1 MLALSN
7 TTLPA
12 SILST
17 DKVERLKALLDKS
30 NAENTKATYR
40 KQFGYFLAW
49 CSKNGVA
56 FDEATVISPELLAL
70 HIEDLHHQGY
80 RLDTIKAR
88 LRAVAKFHREQ
99 QAARERDGLP
109 AVESPTGHHYVTGL
123 FKGMKGDIAEREQV
137 ASDFSQSK
145 RKASCMWVEDVH
157 ALCQAVDTSTLA
169 GVRDLAIILV
179 GWAGA
184 FRRSELVSLKVAD
197 LQPTEW
203 GYLVSARNTKTNKT
217 VTKQL
222 RREPASAPWCPVRA
236 LEAWLAASGIK
247 DGFVFRSF
255 NMAGMQR
262 NKPLVLTDKGLP
274 DKCVEMLVKK
284 LAKRA
289 GLREG
294 KWSAHSLRRG
304 YVSQHLAWGV
314 AEQAVRRQAGFTA
327 TSPVFFEYVEE
338 ARDHTEHR
346 SMLSKPTP

>member
-1 MLALSN
+1 MLALTN

-12 SILST
+12 SIMSP
-17 DKVERLKALLDKS
+17 DKVERMKALLDKS
-30 NAENTKATYR
+30 NAENTRMTYR

-49 CSKNGVA
+49 CTKNGVA
-56 FDEATVISPELLAL
+56 FDERTIVTPELLAL

-99 QAARERDGLP
+99 QAQREQEGLP

-123 FKGMKGDIAEREQV
+123 FKGMKGTVAEREQV

-145 RKASCMWVEDVH
+145 RKALCMWVDDVH
-157 ALCQAVDTSTLA
+157 KVCQAVDKSTLA

-222 RREPASAPWCPVRA
+222 RREPASSPWCPVRA
-236 LEAWLAASGIK
+236 LEAWLAAAGIK
-247 DGFVFRSF
+247 EGFVFRSF

-314 AEQAVRRQAGFTA
+314 EEQAVRRQAGFTA

-338 ARDHTEHR
+338 AKDHTEHR
-346 SMLSKPTP
+346 SMLSKPKQ